1 MRWFYLEDLLN
12 RLYIYLNSITVQG
25 EASVSNLKASFIT
38 LYEIREYLNNNK
50 VAASGDKNGK

>member
-1 MRWFYLEDLLN
+1 MEELLN
-12 RLYIYLNSITVQG
+12 KLYIYLNSITVQG

-50 VAASGDKNGK
+50 PKVPGDKNGK